1 MTRYFFIAR
10 MGEPGR
16 GWIDAEWV
24 QAERGYP
31 VSLDPESKYK
41 NRVMAI
47 DVSVILPVMNEGEN
61 LRVLLPRMRA
71 LLERE
76 RLAYEIIVVDGGSTD
91 GTPAIAEAHGARA
104 VTERRRGY
112 AGALETGF
120 AEARGDYHLMS
131 TRTCR
136 MSRPSSPKCGGRGS
150 RGHRDSFALHAR
162 WCRIYGSGSKLAEPF
177 VESGDARRAILA
189 GATCRAAFGF
199 IGTRRSLT
207 LSSPAATS
215 RCWKRFVKAYAAGFS
230 VHEVPFTYFPRDA
243 GRSHARLI
251 RFVINLTQQRLPC
264 GLWRLFAT
272 ADYDERAFYS
282 LIPLQRYWQRRPSSN
297 NHVLGRGA
305 SRILVLGCGS
315 SMIIQSLNNAIGMEL
330 SMAKARF
337 LNRRGVPIVRGSA
350 FALPFR
356 DASCDCVI
364 SSQVIE
370 HIVQDD
376 VLFTEMWRVL
386 EPGGTLLIGTP
397 DYATRAWRTIEPIYG
412 LLKPGGYRDD
422 HISHYTRAGLSEI
435 LMRQGFVHEETA
447 YVLGAELI
455 MRWRKPATDTPNRFA
470 SAATINLSAAP
481 E

>member
-1 MTRYFFIAR
+1 
-10 MGEPGR
+10 
-16 GWIDAEWV
+16 
-24 QAERGYP
+24 
-31 VSLDPESKYK
+31 
-41 NRVMAI
+41 MAI

-120 AEARGDYHLMS
+120 AEARGDYL
-131 TRTCR
+131 
-136 MSRPSSPKCGGRGS
+136 
-150 RGHRDSFALHAR
+150 
-162 WCRIYGSGSKLAEPF
+162 
-177 VESGDARRAILA
+177 
-189 GATCRAAFGF
+189 
-199 IGTRRSLT
+199 LT
-207 LSSPAATS
+207 LDADMSHEPAFVAKMWRARTRADIVIASRYTRGGVAYTGAGRNLLSRLLNLAMRSALALPVRDMSSGFRLYRREVLADLKLTS
-215 RCWKRFVKAYAAGFS
+215 RNFEVLEEILVKAYAAGFS

-251 RFVINLTQQRLPC
+251 RFGINLTQAAVT
-264 GLWRLFAT
+264 LWPLRNSFAT

-282 LIPLQRYWQRRPSSN
+282 LIPFQRYWQRRR
-297 NHVLGRGA
+297 HRIITFWARGA
-305 SRILVLGCGS
+305 SRILDLGCGS

-337 LNRRGVPIVRGSA
+337 LNRRGLPIVRGSA

-370 HIVQDD
+370 HIAQDK

-422 HISHYTRAGLSEI
+422 HITHYTRASLSEI

-455 MRWRKPATDTPNRFA
+455 MRWRKPGAAPARPLA
-470 SAATINLSAAP
+470 SDAAVNLSAAP
-481 E
+481 D